1 MMLNDDGFTLSEMTA
16 AINEL
21 PHLPSMLGDDGL
33 FEYAGVSTTTIQVEK
48 QGQTLALVASK
59 PRGAAG
65 GEVGRRNSN
74 LRPFNL
80 VHLPLDDRI
89 MADEVQGV
97 RQFGTDGTPTPIEA
111 RRQEVMQLGVR
122 RFDFTME
129 YHRVGCLKGQV
140 LDADGVTVLHDMFT
154 EFGVTQNTMDFELD
168 VTTTEVRAKCDTA
181 LDMIEDE
188 LQGTPFTDVVAY
200 CGRTFWKSLITHKSV
215 KETFLAQIQAA
226 QLRADPRLMLDFG
239 GIVWKKYRGAA
250 NGSQMIG
257 ANDAYIVPR
266 GVPGLLLGRFGPANY
281 WETVNTPGLPLYAKG
296 IPMPNNKGWDI
307 EMQSN
312 PIHLLT
318 RPRAVIKVTV

>member
-1 MMLNDDGFTLSEMTA
+1 MMLNDDGFTLAEMTA

-33 FEYAGVSTTTIQVEK
+33 FEYAGVSTLTVNVEK
-48 QGQTLALVASK
+48 QGQTLALVSSK
-59 PRGAAG
+59 PRGASG
-65 GEVGRRNSN
+65 SEIGRYNKS

-80 VHLPLDDRI
+80 VHLPLEDRI

-97 RQFGTDGTPTPIEA
+97 RQFGTEGTPTPVEQ

-122 RFDFTME
+122 RFDITME

-154 EFGVTQNTMDFELD
+154 EFGVTQNVIDFQLD
-168 VTTTEVRAKCDTA
+168 VTTTELRAKCNQTIDA
-181 LDMIEDE
+181 IEDE
-188 LQGTPFTDVVAY
+188 LGGTPWTSLVAY
-200 CGRTFWKSLITHKSV
+200 CGRTFWESLIVHKAV
-215 KETFLAQIQAA
+215 KETYLAQVQAA
-226 QLRADPRLMLDFG
+226 QLRGNPTESLDFG
-239 GIVWKKYRGAA
+239 GILWKKYRGAA

-257 ANDAYIVPR
+257 TNDAYVVPR

-281 WETVNTPGLPLYAKG
+281 WETVNTVGLPLYAKG
-296 IPMPNNKGWDI
+296 IPMPNDKGWDI

-312 PIHLLT
+312 PIHLMT